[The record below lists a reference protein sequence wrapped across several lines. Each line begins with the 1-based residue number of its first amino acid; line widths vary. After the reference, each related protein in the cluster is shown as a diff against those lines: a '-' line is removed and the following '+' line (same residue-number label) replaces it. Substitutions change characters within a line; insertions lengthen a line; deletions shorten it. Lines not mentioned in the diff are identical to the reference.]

1 MSLPR
6 TAIVF
11 RTHFWD
17 AFAQRQFDRLL
28 AVADGIDVI
37 VLVDE
42 TSGPVAVPH
51 DRVVRVTESSLLAMG
66 LPRAGEGNLLWFNGD
81 YPLYAVQEQHPD
93 YDYYLQL
100 EYDVVINRPISALI
114 AKAVAGAVDYV
125 GLTKGDAVQDWFWR
139 DSCAGVYPPA
149 AIRHQLICLSLF
161 SAAAL
166 RHLLRRRM
174 AHADALADGTLPAWP
189 FCEGFIPTE
198 LALGGFACRELSE
211 FGDTGAYDHWPPYLE
226 ADTAAL
232 AEYPF
237 VHPLLDQPRY
247 IASLHKYHIGL
258 AGYLNPASLF
268 HRKLRR
274 LPIGRYLP
282 VLAGSFLTKARRTIG
297 HSVASLTAGATPA
310 NAERAT
316 R

>member
-1 MSLPR
+1 MSQPR
-6 TAIVF
+6 TATIF

-28 AVADGIDVI
+28 AVASGTDVV

-42 TSGPVAVPH
+42 TSGPVTIPH

-81 YPLYAVQEQHPD
+81 YPLYAVQQQLPD

-100 EYDVVINRPISALI
+100 EYDVVINQPISRLI
-114 AKAVAGAVDYV
+114 AKAWAGAVDYV
-125 GLTKGDAVQDWFWR
+125 GLTKGEPVQDWFWR
-139 DSCAGVYPPA
+139 DSCAGYDPA
-149 AIRHQLICLSLF
+149 DLRHQLICLSLF
-161 SAAAL
+161 SGAAL
-166 RHLLRRRM
+166 QHLFERRLSQ
-174 AHADALADGTLPAWP
+174 AEALARHALPAWP

-198 LALGGFACRELSE
+198 LALGGFLCRELSE

-226 ADTAAL
+226 SDTATL
-232 AEYPF
+232 AADSF
-237 VHPLLDQPRY
+237 VHPVLDPPRY
-247 IASLHKYHIGL
+247 IASLHKYRIGL

-274 LPIGRYLP
+274 LPARQYLP
-282 VLAGSFLTKARRTIG
+282 VLAESFLTKARRTIRHG
-297 HSVASLTAGATPA
+297 AASLTAGPAPAT
-310 NAERAT
+310 AERAT